1 MTGMAA
7 ARSDPAAARRKAPR
21 MNRPRPAAPLALALA
36 LALLGSA
43 PVLAQD
49 ARVPASAAEVKLSFA
64 PIVKRVTPAVVNVY
78 ATREVEAQVSP
89 LYGDPFFQRFF
100 GQPMGRPEKRAQS
113 SLGSG
118 VLVSAD
124 GLIVTNHHVVK
135 DADQVRVA
143 LSDKRE
149 FDAEIVLKD
158 ERTDLAVLRLK
169 KPGGALPF
177 LDIDNSD
184 TLAVGDLVLAV
195 GNPFGVGQTV
205 TQGIVSALART
216 GVGISD
222 YQFFIQ
228 TDAAIN
234 PGNSGGALV
243 DMAGKLVGIN
253 TAIYSRSGGNM
264 GIGFAIPSNMVKLI
278 VDSAR
283 SGGGVRRPWLG
294 ATLQSV
300 TADIAEGMGLDRP
313 RGALVAKVL
322 PDSPAAKAGL
332 KPGDLVLAVDGQ
344 TIDDPDSF
352 GYRFTTRG
360 IGGTV
365 PVQILDGGREK
376 TVTLTLMVAPESV
389 ARDERTLGG
398 RTPFTGA
405 TVVNLSPAVAEEMT
419 LGDSIEGVAIRSL
432 APNSPAA
439 RVGFQR
445 GDIIRSVNGQN
456 IATTDM
462 LQRALDARANG
473 WQLEIERDGRLMRL
487 VLR

>member
-1 MTGMAA
+1 
-7 ARSDPAAARRKAPR
+7 
-21 MNRPRPAAPLALALA
+21 MNRLRLAAPLAL
-36 LALLGSA
+36 
-43 PVLAQD
+43 VLAVLPLLPAAAQD
-49 ARVPASAAEVKLSFA
+49 VRVPTSDAEVKLSFA

-89 LYGDPFFQRFF
+89 LFGDPFFQRFF

-149 FDAEIVLKD
+149 YDAEIVLKD
-158 ERTDLAVLRLK
+158 ERTDLAVLKLK
-169 KPGGALPF
+169 TPGGALPF
-177 LDIDNSD
+177 LDLDNSD
-184 TLAVGDLVLAV
+184 ALSVGDLVLAV

-278 VDSAR
+278 VEAAR
-283 SGGGVRRPWLG
+283 SGGTVRRPWLG

-300 TADIAEGMGLDRP
+300 TADIAEGLGLDRP
-313 RGALVAKVL
+313 RGALVAQVF
-322 PDSPAAKAGL
+322 PDSPAANAGL
-332 KPGDLVLAVDGQ
+332 KVGDLVLAVDGQ

-360 IGGTV
+360 IGGKTDLTMMRDGKERTV
-365 PVQILDGGREK
+365 SLALVA
-376 TVTLTLMVAPESV
+376 APESV
-389 ARDERTLGG
+389 ARDERKLGG

-405 TVVNLSPAVAEEMT
+405 TVVNLSPAIAEELRLDGNYT
-419 LGDSIEGVAIRSL
+419 GVAIKDIT
-432 APNSPAA
+432 PNSPAA
-439 RVGFQR
+439 RIGFQP
-445 GDIIRSVNGQN
+445 GDIIRTVNGQN
-456 IATTDM
+456 IATTEM
-462 LQRALDARANG
+462 LQRALDARAPG

-487 VLR
+487 ALRG

>member
-1 MTGMAA
+1 
-7 ARSDPAAARRKAPR
+7 
-21 MNRPRPAAPLALALA
+21 MNRLRPAAPLALALA
-36 LALLGSA
+36 LFL
-43 PVLAQD
+43 PVLSPALAQE
-49 ARVPASAAEVKLSFA
+49 ARVPASQAEVKLSFA

-78 ATREVEAQVSP
+78 ATREVQAQVSP

-118 VLVSAD
+118 VLVSSD

-143 LSDKRE
+143 LADKRE

-158 ERTDLAVLRLK
+158 ERTDLAVLKLK
-169 KPGGALPF
+169 TPGGPLPF
-177 LDIDNSD
+177 LDLDNSD
-184 TLAVGDLVLAV
+184 SLAVGDLVLAV

-264 GIGFAIPSNMVKLI
+264 GIGFAIPSNMVKLV
-278 VDSAR
+278 VDAAR
-283 SGGGVRRPWLG
+283 AGGGVRRPWLG

-300 TADIAEGMGLDRP
+300 TADIAEGLGLDRP
-313 RGALVAKVL
+313 RGALVAKVQA
-322 PDSPAAKAGL
+322 DSPAAKAGL

-344 TIDDPDSF
+344 TVDDPDSF

-360 IGGTV
+360 IGGSV
-365 PVQILDGGREK
+365 PLTIFDGKKEK
-376 TVTLTLMVAPESV
+376 TVSLVLIAAPENV
-389 ARDERTLGG
+389 ARDERKLAG

-405 TVVNLSPAVAEEMT
+405 TVVNLSPAVAEE
-419 LGDSIEGVAIRSL
+419 LRLDDKYEGVVVTAV

-439 RVGFQR
+439 RVGFQP
-445 GDIIRSVNGQN
+445 GDLIRSVNGQN
-456 IATTDM
+456 IATTEM
-462 LQRALDARANG
+462 LQRALEARANA
-473 WQLEIERDGRLMRL
+473 WQLEIERAGRTMQL
-487 VLR
+487 VLRG